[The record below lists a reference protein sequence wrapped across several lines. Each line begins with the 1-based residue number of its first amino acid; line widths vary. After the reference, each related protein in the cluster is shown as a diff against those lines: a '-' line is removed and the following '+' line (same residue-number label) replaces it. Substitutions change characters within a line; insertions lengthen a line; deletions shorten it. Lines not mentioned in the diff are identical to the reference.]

1 MKTIN
6 MIASTIQEFL
16 GVFSNLAGGLNEGSL
31 IFKDAMEQARKQQLQ
46 EYAVQLE
53 ALGN

>member
-31 IFKDAMEQARKQQLQ
+31 IFKDTMEQARKQQLQ
-46 EYAVQLE
+46 EFNTQLKLL
-53 ALGN
+53 AD

>member
-31 IFKDAMEQARKQQLQ
+31 IFKDGMEQARRQQLQ
-46 EYAVQLE
+46 EYEQQLK
-53 ALGN
+53 LVSK